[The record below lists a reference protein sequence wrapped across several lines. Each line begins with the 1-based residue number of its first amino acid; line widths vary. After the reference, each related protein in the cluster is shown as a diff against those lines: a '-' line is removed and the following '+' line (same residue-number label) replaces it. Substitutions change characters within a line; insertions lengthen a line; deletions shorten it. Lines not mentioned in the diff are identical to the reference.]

1 MSQIKKFKYLFYVFI
16 IVAPIISIAW
26 PNIPSLYI
34 CASILFLS
42 AFYCILDVVVDKN
55 SDDEMS
61 RINDEIEQLKQFRE
75 AMKKQD
81 DAEEIHKNG

>member
-1 MSQIKKFKYLFYVFI
+1 
-16 IVAPIISIAW
+16 
-26 PNIPSLYI
+26 
-34 CASILFLS
+34 
-42 AFYCILDVVVDKN
+42 
-55 SDDEMS
+55 MS